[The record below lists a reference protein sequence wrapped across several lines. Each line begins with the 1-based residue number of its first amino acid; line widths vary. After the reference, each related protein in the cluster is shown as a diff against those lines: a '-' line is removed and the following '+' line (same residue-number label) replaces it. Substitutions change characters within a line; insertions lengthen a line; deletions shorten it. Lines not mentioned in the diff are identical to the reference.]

1 MMSAMTALFRRS
13 RMITLVFGL
22 ALLFSL
28 SDASGVRQSN
38 LRTQSHFNGLH
49 GDHHSHHGR
58 RELSES
64 AYDLEKAKTLANN
77 VANLVYQRFEFNHSQ
92 RFQFFI
98 EASNM
103 PEYGWDII
111 KYKIAKKIV
120 DGDSSFLMIFGGSS
134 VTAGHDN
141 YYNQSWP
148 FVFERRV
155 KPIFD
160 ALGIKLL
167 VHNIAQGANNC
178 RPAANCYDSM
188 GGDNADW
195 IGWEQSFNCG
205 KSKDIFELM
214 ARVAYWNGGVAYYSA
229 SGAFIPKD
237 CAKSTVR
244 FDYSCV

>member
-1 MMSAMTALFRRS
+1 MAKTYPSYSIAKVFLGCAVFLSAVQCSFFRS
-13 RMITLVFGL
+13 DGL
-22 ALLFSL
+22 N
-28 SDASGVRQSN
+28 QE
-38 LRTQSHFNGLH
+38 
-49 GDHHSHHGR
+49 HHRKLADG
-58 RELSES
+58 
-64 AYDLEKAKTLANN
+64 AYDLEKAKHLANN
-77 VANLVYQRFEFNHSQ
+77 VANLVYQRFEFNHTQ

-103 PEYGWDII
+103 PEYGWDIL

-120 DGDSSFLMIFGGSS
+120 DGGSSFLMIFGGSS

-188 GGDNADW
+188 GGDNADF

-229 SGAFIPKD
+229 SGAFLPKD
-237 CAKSTVR
+237 CAKSTVSAC
-244 FDYSCV
+244 FYF